1 MLGDQQATV
10 HWLQTQMAQ
19 HQLRHSWWGCTANL
33 HLKGH
38 NEVTVAT
45 VFRLVKGTSPMNTLS
60 NKGFWKVLDKL
71 NKRYSIFFF
80 SKAALPVVHAKHPWS
95 IERDLRA
102 VEYFATTTDL
112 WSSRIREPYMSL
124 TVNYIDGDY
133 AMQGQCLQ
141 TSFISQDHTEGNFLG
156 TLAMAS

>member
-45 VFRLVKGTSPMNTLS
+45 VFCLVKGTSPMNTLS

-80 SKAALPVVHAKHPWS
+80 QSS
-95 IERDLRA
+95 IACGARMMQNIHGVLKGISG
-102 VEYFATTTDL
+102 L
-112 WSSRIREPYMSL
+112 WSTLPPLL
-124 TVNYIDGDY
+124 TSGQAESGNHTWAWQSITLMVI
-133 AMQGQCLQ
+133 MQCRVSACKHRLSHK
-141 TSFISQDHTEGNFLG
+141 TILEVIS
-156 TLAMAS
+156 

>member
-71 NKRYSIFFF
+71 NKRYSISLYIFFF
-80 SKAALPVVHAKHPWS
+80 PKQHCLWCMQNIHGVLKGISG
-95 IERDLRA
+95 
-102 VEYFATTTDL
+102 L
-112 WSSRIREPYMSL
+112 WSTLPPLL
-124 TVNYIDGDY
+124 TSGQAESGNHTWAWQSITLMVI
-133 AMQGQCLQ
+133 MQCRVSACKHRLSHK
-141 TSFISQDHTEGNFLG
+141 TILEVIS
-156 TLAMAS
+156 